1 MRTCLNSF
9 YLVIARILSLSKE
22 TKQSHQLEIATPV
35 FGLVRNDSE
44 KGQTLIELLLAI
56 GLTAIILPAI
66 LTGLVASRSGKVQQ
80 ALRLE
85 AVALLKEAQEAVRN
99 VREKDWNTFAVNGT
113 FHPQISASSWI
124 LATGSA
130 TIDGFTRQVVISD
143 VERDANGA
151 IVLTGGTLDPSTKKV
166 VTTISWTTPTPSFV
180 TSTTYIARLDNITYT
195 ETLEAEFDAGTKTGV
210 SITNTSGGEIVLSAG
225 GGGDWCE
232 PATPSALT
240 SFDLPKSGVANAVS
254 AIEGVVFAGTGN
266 NASGVS
272 FQKVNIS
279 NANPPVPSAGAT
291 FDGYK
296 TNDTFGETNYAYL
309 ATDTNS
315 KEIVIMD
322 LNQYSDPPTNSKYL
336 EVGSF
341 DSSGPTDGNSVYA
354 VGNVGYMTAGST
366 FYTFDL
372 SSHTGSRSQKSS
384 RSLAGTGNKIVV
396 LNNKAYIAVNSAST
410 QLQIIDVSNP
420 DSLPAPV
427 NISVAGQGG
436 RNISVNQTGTRAY
449 LATAVSAAQKEFF
462 LIDVDSTSAT
472 YKNTLGSYDTNG
484 MDPKGVAVVTSNK
497 AVVVGTS
504 AEEYQVIDISD
515 ESSPSRCGGLDIDTG
530 VNGVSSV
537 LEQDGDAYSYIIT
550 GDANAELK
558 IIPGGA
564 GGGQYVSDGTFES
577 QTIPIPM
584 PVNET
589 SFNRFEVSVNRP
601 SLADIQFQV
610 AVEQAIA
617 GSCNGVTF
625 NFVGPDGT
633 SSTFFT
639 TSVTSGIQTFD
650 YSIPT
655 AINPGQCFRY
665 KEFLST
671 SDSSQSPIFYDITI
685 NYAP

>member
-1 MRTCLNSF
+1 MTLGIMRG
-9 YLVIARILSLSKE
+9 
-22 TKQSHQLEIATPV
+22 QS
-35 FGLVRNDSE
+35 
-44 KGQTLIELLLAI
+44 LIELLLVI
-56 GLTAIILPAI
+56 GLAAIILPAI

-113 FHPQISASSWI
+113 FHPEISVSEWI
-124 LATGSA
+124 LTNVPAGPE
-130 TIDGFTRQVVISD
+130 TINGFTRQVVISD
-143 VERDANGA
+143 VYRDASGA
-151 IVLTGGTLDPSTKKV
+151 IVLVAGTLDPSTKRV
-166 VTTISWTTPTPSFV
+166 VTTVSWSAPIASFV
-180 TSTTYIARLDNITYT
+180 TSTTYIARLENITYT
-195 ETLEAEFDAGTKTGV
+195 ETLEAEFNAGTTTGV
-210 SITNTSGGEIVLSAG
+210 TVTNTSGGEIILSAG
-225 GGGDWCE
+225 GGGDWCN
-232 PATPSALT
+232 PAAPSASM

-254 AIEGVVFAGTGN
+254 AIEGIVFAGTGN

-279 NANPPVPSAGAT
+279 NANPPVPSGGAT

-341 DSSGPTDGNSVYA
+341 DSSGPTDGNSVYT

-372 SSHTGSRSQKSS
+372 SSHTGSRPQKSS
-384 RSLAGTGNKIVV
+384 QTLAGTGNKIVV
-396 LNNKAYIAVNSAST
+396 INNKAYIAVDSAST

-420 DSLPAPV
+420 DSLPTPV

-449 LATAVSAAQKEFF
+449 LATATSATQREFF
-462 LIDVDSTSAT
+462 IIDVDSTSVA
-472 YKNTLGSYDTNG
+472 YRNTLGSYDTNG

-497 AVVVGTS
+497 AVIVGTEE
-504 AEEYQVIDISD
+504 EEYQVIDIAD
-515 ESSPSRCGGLDIDTG
+515 EGSPSRCGGLSIDTG
-530 VNGVSSV
+530 VNGVASV

-564 GGGQYVSDGTFES
+564 GGGQYTSDGTFES

-589 SFNRFEVSVNRP
+589 SFNRFEVTVNRP
-601 SLADIQFQV
+601 SQTDIQFQV
-610 AVEQAIA
+610 AVEEAVS
-617 GSCNGVTF
+617 GSCSGVTF
-625 NFVGPDGT
+625 SFVGPDGT

-671 SDSSQSPIFYDITI
+671 SDSSQTPIFYDITV